1 MEDLSIMT
9 KLLCAI
15 FLVVLNVIV
24 LILISGVKSLTLN
37 KKFHCQ
43 HCGKEC
49 DYKLSYFNLLMPRSL
64 IKIKC
69 SECGC
74 SFFMSRKETDLL
86 HRQKSKVFAWT
97 FVMFVLLIKLLF
109 EEKSAIY
116 ELIIIHCEGY
126 VAGLIFLLMFLL
138 LVTFMCG
145 TVIYNYYS
153 AFYNIIKY
161 IDEQGQVCIN
171 EDKGAHELK

>member
-1 MEDLSIMT
+1 MT

-15 FLVVLNVIV
+15 FLVILNAIIF
-24 LILISGVKSLTLN
+24 ILISGVKSLVFN

-49 DYKLSYFNLLMPRSL
+49 NYKLSYFNLLMPHGL

-74 SFFMSRKETDLL
+74 SFLMSKKETDLL
-86 HRQKSKVFAWT
+86 HGQKFRVFGWT
-97 FVMFVLLIKLLF
+97 FVMFVLLIKFLF

-126 VAGLIFLLMFLL
+126 IAAVISLLMFLL
-138 LVTFMCG
+138 LITFMCG

-153 AFYNIIKY
+153 VVCNIIKY
-161 IDEQGQVCIN
+161 IDEQGQMCIN
-171 EDKGAHELK
+171 GDKGAHELK